1 MFPRL
6 SPTLPLGWLLCI
18 VAAPEL
24 SQGQE
29 IEPLAISASFLF
41 VQLGIVARDTGAKEL
56 RGSLW
61 LWVAQCGHLETC
73 SLRILSPPSLF
84 LLF

>member
-24 SQGQE
+24 SPGKE
-29 IEPLAISASFLF
+29 IEPLAISTSFLF
-41 VQLGIVARDTGAKEL
+41 VQLGIVAGDTGAKEH
-56 RGSLW
+56 RGSLR
-61 LWVAQCGHLETC
+61 LRVASVDTWRPVWF
-73 SLRILSPPSLF
+73 S
-84 LLF
+84 